1 VDLWNELQGFVPQ
14 LLLIAFALVLPGLDY
29 LMKKDKRPL
38 AWVALA
44 PLVAIA
50 AYISWML
57 FLSGEPLSMQVGG
70 LPTHPLLTLDI
81 FSGLFM
87 LVFISVGIVIVLA
100 SPEFIRGDRN
110 HGEYYALVLLALT
123 GMTVVAES
131 NDLIA
136 LFVGLETAGIS
147 SFALSGFRKSENRS
161 AEAATKYFIIGGFS
175 SALTLFAISL
185 LYGVAG
191 TTNIDI
197 IGQTLQGSMA
207 SLDGSRSVVLL
218 AIVLFLAGLGFKI
231 AIVPFHMWAP
241 DVYEGSPTPISGML
255 AAASKK
261 MGFAALFKI
270 FLLAVIITKT
280 DWEVAVAALAIIS
293 MTVGNLIAIS
303 QTSIKRMLAYSSIA
317 QAGYI
322 LIALPVGTQY
332 ALEGGLF
339 HILTHAFMKSGAFM
353 VVAAMGAVAV
363 GEKLEDFK
371 GLSKRSPFLSF
382 SMAIFL
388 LSLAGIPPLAGFSSK
403 FVLFSS
409 AVYASASGPTWLV
422 WLAIAGVLNSALS
435 LYYYARVIKY
445 MYMDPGPTD
454 KIRVTPMIAVSVA
467 LALVMVIAIGLYP
480 QAVIDICSSAAA
492 GAFHGLP
499 TGLP

>member
-1 VDLWNELQGFVPQ
+1 VAIWDTLQGFTPQ

-29 LMKKDKRPL
+29 LLKKDKRPL
-38 AWVALA
+38 AWFALV

-50 AYISWML
+50 AYLVTKL
-57 FLSGEPLSMQVGG
+57 FFSSEPLSMQVG
-70 LPTHPLLTLDI
+70 TLLTLDT
-81 FSGLFM
+81 FSALFM

-100 SPEFIRGDRN
+100 SPEFIRRDRN

-123 GMTVVAES
+123 GMTVVSES

-185 LYGVAG
+185 IYGVAG
-191 TTNIDI
+191 TTNIEA
-197 IGQTLQGSMA
+197 IGQTLQGSMVA
-207 SLDGSRSVVLL
+207 LDGSRSVVLL
-218 AIVLFLAGLGFKI
+218 AVVLFIAGLGFKI
-231 AIVPFHMWAP
+231 ALVPFHMWAP
-241 DVYEGSPTPISGML
+241 DVYEGSPTPISGLL

-270 FLLAVIITKT
+270 FLLAVIVTKT
-280 DWEVAVAALAIIS
+280 DWQVAIAALAIIS
-293 MTVGNLIAIS
+293 MTVGNLIAVS
-303 QTSIKRMLAYSSIA
+303 QTNIKRMLAYSSIA

-353 VVAAMGAVAV
+353 VVAAMGAVAI
-363 GEKLEDFK
+363 GEKLEDFR

-409 AVYASASGPTWLV
+409 AVYASESGPTWLV

-454 KIRVTPMIAVSVA
+454 RIRVPPMIGISIAFA
-467 LALVMVIAIGLYP
+467 LIMVVAIGLYP
-480 QAVIDICSSAAA
+480 QAVIEICKNAAA
-492 GAFHGLP
+492 GAFPGLP
-499 TGLP
+499 PGLP